1 MGKERGI
8 ESVGNLCL
16 ISFHCYDFCCI
27 FITISTEFP
36 VLATLNDRFRHCLSM
51 TKMLNAE
58 GSPLAAVSGL
68 TSSGSGSADSAAAA
82 CNLTADR
89 ILYQHAVSQCQEA
102 ALDELLGS
110 PGGCVQVRFTNG
122 RLTQILARA

>member
-1 MGKERGI
+1 
-8 ESVGNLCL
+8 
-16 ISFHCYDFCCI
+16 
-27 FITISTEFP
+27 
-36 VLATLNDRFRHCLSM
+36 M

-58 GSPLAAVSGL
+58 GSPLAAVPGL
-68 TSSGSGSADSAAAA
+68 TSSSGSGSDSAAAA

-110 PGGCVQVRFTNG
+110 PGGCVQVQLTTG
-122 RLTQILARA
+122 KLTQILTRV

>member
-1 MGKERGI
+1 
-8 ESVGNLCL
+8 
-16 ISFHCYDFCCI
+16 
-27 FITISTEFP
+27 
-36 VLATLNDRFRHCLSM
+36 M

-68 TSSGSGSADSAAAA
+68 TSSGSGSDSAAAA

-110 PGGCVQVRFTNG
+110 PGGCVQVQFKTG
-122 RLTQILARA
+122 RLTQSWLGLE

>member
-1 MGKERGI
+1 M
-8 ESVGNLCL
+8 
-16 ISFHCYDFCCI
+16 
-27 FITISTEFP
+27 
-36 VLATLNDRFRHCLSM
+36 LATLNDRFRHCLSM

-58 GSPLAAVSGL
+58 GSPLAAVTGL
-68 TSSGSGSADSAAAA
+68 TSSSGSGSDSAAAA

-110 PGGCVQVRFTNG
+110 PGGCVQVRLTL
-122 RLTQILARA
+122 RLKMFSSKNCKFPQKPLLVQHLEEKSRNYQGLFGKF

>member
-1 MGKERGI
+1 
-8 ESVGNLCL
+8 
-16 ISFHCYDFCCI
+16 
-27 FITISTEFP
+27 
-36 VLATLNDRFRHCLSM
+36 M

-68 TSSGSGSADSAAAA
+68 TSSSGSDSAAA

-110 PGGCVQVRFTNG
+110 PGGCVQVKFISEMRSEIIVSLPEVPIRPG
-122 RLTQILARA
+122 